1 MLNAAS
7 SVTDVIIEERYF
19 QNVISSE
26 ILMLDLLKSLCK
38 RKHVVKVLYI
48 LLVEA
53 MTPKMFKKIT
63 LKNTENQ
70 SPTNN
75 LVEKAPHSALS
86 SIPLQTRIL
95 NIFFLLTIVNCKLI
109 TLYLRHIRIISNM
122 GNLIIK
128 STEITVRRCFHVRII
143 GREIRIFSLKSH

>member
-1 MLNAAS
+1 MLNAVS

-26 ILMLDLLKSLCK
+26 ILMLDLLKSLWK

-48 LLVEA
+48 LLVET

-86 SIPLQTRIL
+86 SIPL
-95 NIFFLLTIVNCKLI
+95 
-109 TLYLRHIRIISNM
+109 
-122 GNLIIK
+122 
-128 STEITVRRCFHVRII
+128 
-143 GREIRIFSLKSH
+143 